1 MRQGGKCNKEK
12 KMKKKLLS
20 GLLTL
25 AVATTSLVSLA
36 GCNKIFGDDSVGVD
50 TTKTQ
55 LYAVTYNG
63 GWGGEWLEVLG
74 KEFEEMYKDTSFE
87 EGKKGVQ
94 VVIKLGKSDV
104 TGDSLKN
111 LMTTTDNDIFF
122 STFDLRQYNLE
133 GKLMDVTD
141 VVTHT
146 MDKKYAK
153 VWSDLGETKNISD
166 KIDPT
171 LRDYVLYATGT
182 TTANAKY
189 CGIPMYSS
197 FYNMIYDVDLFYE
210 AGLFIKSRNADGS
223 LVFTEAS
230 NGDKSKEAE
239 IDKQKWKGQDD
250 IEGTSDDG
258 LPMTMDDFTRVC
270 AKMQANN
277 ITPFL
282 WSGSLDA
289 YIQGFATSF
298 WANYQ
303 GAEDFKVA
311 VSANGTLSDGT
322 VITPATGY
330 KLVNQKGRL
339 QALKFCE
346 AVVKNN
352 WYAEDCF
359 GSGDHYST
367 QNTYLRSKYQA
378 ASVQG
383 AKRIAMLIEGGW
395 WEHEC
400 KDVAATMES
409 SYGEEYANRR
419 FGVMSYPWMDAN
431 ASKSGYTVVA
441 VTPFANVAI
450 RENPKQKELAT
461 LFFAYTTTEHALRTY
476 TRMTGSTRCYDYDL
490 TAEDL
495 SHMSYYKQ
503 SLWGYYKDAK
513 ANGRVVYNCATGE
526 FSENNPQY
534 VAGSFG
540 VAIALTGQNG
550 INCAEVNPFKVF
562 KNNNF
567 TADQYYQATLDKITA
582 SYWQSAFLS
591 YIK

>member
-1 MRQGGKCNKEK
+1 
-12 KMKKKLLS
+12 MKKKLLS
-20 GLLTL
+20 GLITLT
-25 AVATTSLVSLA
+25 VAATSLVSLA
-36 GCNKIFGDDSVGVD
+36 GCKIFEDDSVQVD

-63 GWGGEWLEVLG
+63 GWGGEWLEVFG

-87 EGKKGVQ
+87 DGKKGVQ
-94 VVIKLGKSDV
+94 VVVKLGKGDV

-141 VVTHT
+141 VVTNT
-146 MDKKYAK
+146 MDAKYKK
-153 VWSDLGETKNISD
+153 VWSDLGETKTIEE

-171 LRDYVLYATGT
+171 LREYVLYASDSTYSD
-182 TTANAKY
+182 ANRKY
-189 CGIPMYSS
+189 VGIPMYSS

-210 AGLFIKSRNADGS
+210 AGLFIKSRNDDGS
-223 LVFTEAS
+223 LVYTDAT
-230 NGDKSKEAE
+230 NGDKSKEAAVDA
-239 IDKQKWKGQDD
+239 DKWVGQDG
-250 IEGTSDDG
+250 IAGTSDDG
-258 LPMTMDDFTRVC
+258 LPMTMADFTRVC
-270 AKMQANN
+270 AKMKANN

-289 YIQGFATSF
+289 YIQGFATAF
-298 WANYQ
+298 WANYE
-303 GAEDFKVA
+303 GADNFKVA
-311 VSANGTLSDGT
+311 VAANGTDSNLGE
-322 VITPATGY
+322 ITPATGY
-330 KLVNQKGRL
+330 KLVNQKGRYH
-339 QALKFCE
+339 ALKFCE
-346 AVVKNN
+346 SVVRNN

-359 GSGDHYST
+359 GSGDHYAT

-378 ASVQG
+378 ASVSG

-419 FGVMSYPWMDAN
+419 FGVMSYPWMDDK

-450 RENPKQKELAT
+450 RENPKQKELAQ

-495 SHMSYYKQ
+495 AQMSYYKQ

-513 ANGRVVYNCATGE
+513 ANGRVVYNCATGI

-540 VAIALTGQNG
+540 VAIALSGQNG
-550 INCAEVNPFKVF
+550 ITCAEVNPFKVF
-562 KNNNF
+562 KNNNY
-567 TADQYYQATLDKITA
+567 TAEQYYQATIDRFTP
-582 SYWQSAFLS
+582 SYWQSAVLS

>member
-1 MRQGGKCNKEK
+1 
-12 KMKKKLLS
+12 MKKKLLS

-25 AVATTSLVSLA
+25 AVATTSLVTLA
-36 GCNKIFGDDSVGVD
+36 GCDTFKDPDAIEVD

-74 KEFEEMYKDTSFE
+74 KEFEEIYKDTSFE

-94 VVIKLGKSDV
+94 VVIKLGKGEV
-104 TGDSLKN
+104 TGDALKN

-141 VVTHT
+141 VVTNT
-146 MDKKYAK
+146 TDSKYDK
-153 VWSDLGETKNISD
+153 VWKDLGETKTIEE

-171 LRDYVLYATGT
+171 LREYVLYASNSTYSDPGR
-182 TTANAKY
+182 KY
-189 CGIPMYSS
+189 FGIPMYSS

-210 AGLFIKSRNADGS
+210 EGLFIKDRNADGS
-223 LVFTEAS
+223 IVWCTAS
-230 NGDKSKEAE
+230 NGDKSKEDQ
-239 IDKQKWKGQDD
+239 IDNEKWAGQDG
-250 IEGTSDDG
+250 IKGTSDDG
-258 LPMTMDDFTRVC
+258 LPMTMDDFNFLCT
-270 AKMQANN
+270 KMQNRN

-282 WSGSLDA
+282 WSGSIDG
-289 YIQGFATSF
+289 YIQGFATAF
-298 WANYQ
+298 WANYE
-303 GAEDFKVA
+303 GADNFKVA
-311 VSANGTLSDGT
+311 VSSSGTDSNLGE
-322 VITPATGY
+322 ITPQTGY
-330 KLVNQKGRL
+330 KLVKQQGRK

-346 AVVKNN
+346 AVVRNN

-359 GSGDHYST
+359 GSGDHYAT

-378 ASVQG
+378 SSVAG

-409 SYGEEYANRR
+409 SYGPEYANRR
-419 FGVMSYPWMDAN
+419 FGVMSYPWMDED
-431 ASKSGYTVVA
+431 ASKSGYTIVA

-450 RENPKQKELAT
+450 RENPKQKELAE
-461 LFFAYTTTEHALRTY
+461 LFFAYTTTEHGLRTY

-490 TAEDL
+490 TADDL
-495 SHMSYYKQ
+495 AQMSYYKQ

-540 VAIALTGQNG
+540 VAVALTGQNG
-550 INCAEVNPFKVF
+550 VTCAEVNPFKVF
-562 KNNNF
+562 KNNKSL
-567 TADQYYQATLDKITA
+567 TADQYYQATVDRFTE
-582 SYWQSAFLS
+582 SYWKNAFLS

>member
-1 MRQGGKCNKEK
+1 
-12 KMKKKLLS
+12 MKKKLLS

-25 AVATTSLVSLA
+25 AVATTSLVTLA
-36 GCNKIFGDDSVGVD
+36 GCFGGDEVQVD
-50 TTKTQ
+50 ATKTQ

-63 GWGGEWLEVLG
+63 GWGGEWLETLG
-74 KEFEEMYKDTSFE
+74 KEFEEIYKDTSFE
-87 EGKKGVQ
+87 DGKKGVQ
-94 VVIKLGKSDV
+94 VVVKLGKGDV

-111 LMTTTDNDIFF
+111 LMTATDNDIFF
-122 STFDLRQYNLE
+122 STFNLREYNLE
-133 GKLMDVTD
+133 DKLLDVTD
-141 VVTHT
+141 VVTNT
-146 MDKKYAK
+146 TDSKYAK
-153 VWSDLGETKNISD
+153 VWSDLGETKTIAE

-171 LRDYVLYATGT
+171 LREYVLYADNNSG
-182 TTANAKY
+182 KY
-189 CGIPMYSS
+189 FGIPMYSS

-223 LVFTEAS
+223 IVWCTAT
-230 NGDKSKEAE
+230 NGDKTKEATVDAE
-239 IDKQKWKGQDD
+239 KWEGQDG
-250 IEGTSDDG
+250 IKGTSDDG
-258 LPMTMDDFTRVC
+258 LPVTMDDFTRVC
-270 AKMQANN
+270 EKMKANN

-289 YIQGFATSF
+289 YIQGFATAF
-298 WANYQ
+298 WANYE
-303 GAEDFKVA
+303 GADNFKVA
-311 VSANGTLSDGT
+311 VSSSGTDSNLGE
-322 VITPATGY
+322 ITPETGY
-330 KLVNQKGRL
+330 KLVNQKGRY

-346 AVVKNN
+346 AVVRNN

-359 GSGDHYST
+359 GSGDHYAT

-378 ASVQG
+378 ASVSG

-419 FGVMSYPWMDAN
+419 FGVMSYPYMDEN

-450 RENPKQKELAT
+450 KKNPKQKELAE

-490 TAEDL
+490 TDEDL
-495 SHMSYYKQ
+495 AQMSYYKQ

-550 INCAEVNPFKVF
+550 ITCAEVNPFKVF
-562 KNNNF
+562 KNNQNI
-567 TADQYYQATLDKITA
+567 TSDQYYQATKDRFTA
-582 SYWQSAFLS
+582 SYWKSAFLS

>member
-1 MRQGGKCNKEK
+1 
-12 KMKKKLLS
+12 MKKKLLS

-25 AVATTSLVSLA
+25 AVATTSLVTLA
-36 GCNKIFGDDSVGVD
+36 GCDTFKDPDAIEVD
-50 TTKTQ
+50 ATKTQ

-63 GWGGEWLEVLG
+63 GWGGEWLEQLG
-74 KEFEEMYKDTSFE
+74 KEFEEIYKDTSFE

-94 VVIKLGKSDV
+94 VVVKLGKGDV
-104 TGDSLKN
+104 TGDALKN
-111 LMTTTDNDIFF
+111 LMTTTDNDIYF
-122 STFDLRQYNLE
+122 STFNLREYNLE
-133 GKLMDVTD
+133 DKLMDVTD
-141 VVTHT
+141 VVTNT
-146 MDKKYAK
+146 NSSKYDK
-153 VWSDLGETKNISD
+153 VWKDFGETKTIEE
-166 KIDPT
+166 KLDPT
-171 LRDYVLYATGT
+171 LREYVLYASGT
-182 TTANAKY
+182 TYDNPNRQY
-189 CGIPMYSS
+189 FGIPMYSS

-210 AGLFIKSRNADGS
+210 AGLFIKSKNEDGS
-223 LVFTEAS
+223 LVFCTAS
-230 NGDKSKEAE
+230 NGDKSKEAQ
-239 IDKQKWKGQDD
+239 IDEEKWAGQDGVK
-250 IEGTSDDG
+250 GTSDDG
-258 LPMTMDDFTRVC
+258 LPMTIEDFITVC
-270 AKMQANN
+270 AKMTGNN

-298 WANYQ
+298 WANYE
-303 GAEDFKVA
+303 GAENFKVA
-311 VSANGTLSDGT
+311 VSSNGNDSKLGR
-322 VITPATGY
+322 ITPASGY
-330 KLVNQKGRL
+330 KLVNQKGRY

-346 AVVKNN
+346 TVVRNN

-359 GSGDHYST
+359 GSGDHYAT

-378 ASVQG
+378 STVTG

-400 KDVAATMES
+400 KDVAATMAS

-419 FGVMSYPWMDAN
+419 FGVMTYPWMDENAN
-431 ASKSGYTVVA
+431 KDGYTVVA

-450 RENPKQKELAT
+450 KKNPKQKELAE

-490 TAEDL
+490 TADDL
-495 SHMSYYKQ
+495 AQMSYYKQ

-513 ANGRVVYNCATGE
+513 AHGRVVYNCATGE

-540 VAIALTGQNG
+540 IAVQLTGENG
-550 INCAEVNPFKVF
+550 INCAQVNPFKVF
-562 KNNNF
+562 KENSSY
-567 TADQYYQATLDKITA
+567 TADQYYTATVQKFTEL
-582 SYWQSAFLS
+582 YWRSAFLS